1 MRVRLLASTIILCL
15 MTGAAW
21 AAEPPP
27 PLECGTIAYPAEAA
41 AYNLE
46 GTTGVEY
53 EAAADGRLVGL
64 SIKRSS
70 GWRML
75 DEATIDILSGCR
87 LASVPAAG
95 LVGKRKTIEYVW
107 SLDGAPSRQALVP
120 GSCAPSDR
128 FAGFRTLDTAASAA
142 DGILVRAMIG
152 AAGDPYYVKS
162 EAAGEGGGE
171 DKGAA
176 ELAALATAY
185 LRSCRFALPPGE
197 RTPGDNAIFGRVLL
211 K

>member
-1 MRVRLLASTIILCL
+1 
-15 MTGAAW
+15 
-21 AAEPPP
+21 
-27 PLECGTIAYPAEAA
+27 
-41 AYNLE
+41 
-46 GTTGVEY
+46 
-53 EAAADGRLVGL
+53 
-64 SIKRSS
+64 
-70 GWRML
+70 ML
-75 DEATIDILSGCR
+75 DEATIDILAGCR

-107 SLDGAPSRQALVP
+107 SLDGAHSRQALVP

-128 FAGFRTLDTAASAA
+128 FAGFRALDAAASAA

-152 AAGDPYYVKS
+152 EAGDPYYVKS
-162 EAAGEGGGE
+162 EAAGESGV
-171 DKGAA
+171 AA

-197 RTPGDNAIFGRVLL
+197 RSPGDNAIFGRVLL

>member
-1 MRVRLLASTIILCL
+1 MHVRLLASTTILCL

-27 PLECGTIAYPAEAA
+27 PLECGTMAYPAEAA

-53 EAAADGRLVGL
+53 EATADGRLVGL

-95 LVGKRKTIEYVW
+95 FVGKRKTIEYVW
-107 SLDGAPSRQALVP
+107 SLDGPLSRQALVP

-128 FAGFRTLDTAASAA
+128 FAGFRALDTAASAA

-162 EAAGEGGGE
+162 EAAGEGE
-171 DKGAA
+171 DKGTA

-197 RTPGDNAIFGRVLL
+197 RSPGDNAIFGRVLL

>member
-1 MRVRLLASTIILCL
+1 MHVRLLASTTILCL

-21 AAEPPP
+21 AAEPPL

-53 EAAADGRLVGL
+53 EATADGRLVGL

-95 LVGKRKTIEYVW
+95 FVGKRKTIEYVW
-107 SLDGAPSRQALVP
+107 SLDGPLSRQALVP

-128 FAGFRTLDTAASAA
+128 FAGFRALDTAASAA

-152 AAGDPYYVKS
+152 AAGGPYYVKS
-162 EAAGEGGGE
+162 EAAGEGE
-171 DKGAA
+171 DKGTA

-197 RTPGDNAIFGRVLL
+197 RSPGDNAIFGRVLL